1 MKYLD
6 LRSDTVTTPSDE
18 MRDAMRNAVVGD
30 DVLGDDPTVKE
41 LEKMGAELFGKEDCL
56 LTVSGTMSNQVAV
69 LSLTSRGDQII
80 VHDKAHIYN
89 LELAGLALISGVQ
102 PRVLEAINGKY
113 NLEELKKNIITE
125 QIQTSPTTL
134 ICMENTFN
142 LNQGLVVG
150 KDHIDEVCEIAHS
163 NSIPVYMDGARILN
177 AASYLNMEVSE
188 LCENI
193 DVVSLC
199 LSKGIGCPIGSLL
212 AGPKDVITKA
222 RRMRQM
228 LGGGWRQA
236 GIIAAAGI
244 VGLKNWK
251 EVIAADHKKAQILAK
266 ALIDIGLEVDMNQVQ
281 TNIINIGLE
290 DLNITASDF
299 CNRLLELGVKAKEI
313 GPYNVRMICH
323 KDIEFEDLHR
333 VVDSCRKVLNI
344 CKVKQH

>member
-6 LRSDTVTTPSDE
+6 LRSDTVTAPSEE
-18 MRDAMRNAVVGD
+18 MRDAMRNAIVGD
-30 DVLGDDPTVKE
+30 DVLGDDPTVKV

-56 LTVSGTMSNQVAV
+56 LTVSGTMSNQIAV

-80 VHDKAHIYN
+80 VHDMAHIYN

-102 PRVLEAINGKY
+102 PRVLKAIGGKY
-113 NLEELKKNIITE
+113 NLEELKENIITK

-150 KDHIDEVCEIAHS
+150 KDHIDEVCKIAHS
-163 NSIPVYMDGARILN
+163 HGIPVYMDGARILN
-177 AASYLNMEVSE
+177 AASSLNMEVDE

-199 LSKGIGCPIGSLL
+199 LSKGLGCPIGSLL
-212 AGPKDVITKA
+212 AGPKEVVAKA

-236 GIIAAAGI
+236 GVIAAAGI
-244 VGLKNWK
+244 VGLENWK
-251 EVIAADHKKAQILAK
+251 EVIAADHKKAQVLAN
-266 ALIDIGLEVDMNQVQ
+266 GLADLGLKINQVQ

-323 KDIEFEDLHR
+323 KDIELQDLDR
-333 VVDSCRKVLNI
+333 VLDSCKKLINVYE
-344 CKVKQH
+344 VKQH